1 MSTKDS
7 PVSAPTFQGF
17 RRADGSVGVRN
28 HVLVMSVT
36 GLTGPSARRIGR
48 AVPGVRVVTT
58 PFGSGLMGEDA
69 ELQTRALTAFGC
81 HPNVAATL
89 VIGATPPQVERI
101 AQAIAR
107 TGKPVEAL
115 IFDDC
120 GHDAITLTERG
131 TRIAARMMREA
142 SRERRTPAPLGE
154 LFVGMECG
162 RSDPSSGLVSNPLVG
177 CVADA
182 VVAAG
187 GRAVFGETIEWLG
200 AEHLLARRAVD
211 ASVAQAIEAAVL
223 RRERAA
229 VAAGLDLLG
238 NNPGPTNIAAGL
250 STIEEKSLGAIAKG
264 GRSPIR
270 GVIGIADPPP
280 GPGLYL
286 MDAPSYAPESVGG
299 LVASGAQLV
308 LFTTG
313 VGNSFVSGLAPT
325 IKISANPVAVQR
337 LHEQLD
343 FDASDVFERNASLDD
358 AAARLQA
365 RVLEVASGMLTW
377 GEILDEG
384 EEVVSRLGPA
394 L

>member
-1 MSTKDS
+1 
-7 PVSAPTFQGF
+7 
-17 RRADGSVGVRN
+17 
-28 HVLVMSVT
+28 
-36 GLTGPSARRIGR
+36 
-48 AVPGVRVVTT
+48 VPGVRVVTT

-69 ELQTRALTAFGC
+69 EVQMRALTAFGC
-81 HPNVAATL
+81 HPNVAATV

-101 AQAIAR
+101 AQSIAR
-107 TGKPVEAL
+107 TGRPVEAL
-115 IFDDC
+115 IFDEC
-120 GHDAITLTERG
+120 EHDAITLTERG
-131 TRIAARMMREA
+131 MRTAARMLRDA
-142 SRERRTPAPLGE
+142 SRLQRTPASLGD
-154 LFVGMECG
+154 LFLGMECG

-177 CVADA
+177 CVVDA

-187 GRAVFGETIEWLG
+187 GRALFGETIEWLG

-211 ASVAQAIEAAVL
+211 ASVAQAIEAAVV
-223 RRERAA
+223 RRERTA

-270 GVIGIADPPP
+270 GVIGIADPVP
-280 GPGLYL
+280 GPGLYVQ
-286 MDAPSYAPESVGG
+286 DAPAYAPESVGG

-325 IKISANPVAVQR
+325 IKISANPVAVRR
-337 LHEQLD
+337 LREQLD
-343 FDASDVFERNASLDD
+343 FDASDVFERKASLEE
-358 AAARLQA
+358 AAARLQSV
-365 RVLEVASGMLTW
+365 VLDVASGMLTW
-377 GEILDEG
+377 GEVLDEG

>member
-1 MSTKDS
+1 MSAS
-7 PVSAPTFQGF
+7 TFQGF
-17 RRADGSVGVRN
+17 RRADGSIGVRN

-69 ELQTRALTAFGC
+69 ELQQRALTAFGR
-81 HPNVAATL
+81 HPNVGAAL

-101 AQAIAR
+101 AKSIAE

-120 GHDAITLTERG
+120 DHDAITLTERG
-131 TRIAARMMREA
+131 TRIAARMMRDA
-142 SRERRTPAPLGE
+142 SRARRTSAALGE

-177 CVADA
+177 CVVDA

-211 ASVAQAIEAAVL
+211 AAVAQAIEAAVL

-229 VAAGLDLLG
+229 VAAGHDLLG
-238 NNPGPTNIAAGL
+238 SNPGPTNIAAGL

-270 GVIGIADPPP
+270 GVIGIADAPP

-286 MDAPSYAPESVGG
+286 MDAPAYAPESVGG

-325 IKISANPVAVQR
+325 IKISANPAAAAR
-337 LHEQLD
+337 LKEQLD
-343 FDASDVFERNASLDD
+343 FDASDVFERRMSLED
-358 AAARLQA
+358 AAARLQSV
-365 RVLEVASGMLTW
+365 VLDVASGTLTW